1 MVTVDELEGWLQEVC
16 TNLRHV
22 LRHER
27 RDSAARLTEQAKA
40 YIVGYMEP
48 NYFSYVFKKQY
59 GISPSKYRA
68 EMSVKEKNE
77 D

>member
-1 MVTVDELEGWLQEVC
+1 MVTVEELEGWLQEVC

-40 YIVGYMEP
+40 YIEEHYKESDLSARQSVPLSECKRRLFFP
-48 NYFSYVFKKQY
+48 QY
-59 GISPSKYRA
+59 L
-68 EMSVKEKNE
+68 KEKWA
-77 D
+77 